1 MTEKQ
6 YPDLT
11 QIIRDVGGIVH
22 SDGNIF
28 FKNADVFIEAAVRAM
43 RAPQP
48 QEATPSQDAEDAARY
63 RYLRECNSASLVVV
77 EITGTGDEDWHVLT
91 EADADA
97 AIDAAI
103 DAALAQAKESKT

>member
-28 FKNADVFIEAAVRAM
+28 FKDADVFMVAADRAM
-43 RAPQP
+43 RGVGLPEDLVK
-48 QEATPSQDAEDAARY
+48 EAYRLAAAMPIAGDDENVFRWAMDAASLLY
-63 RYLRECNSASLVVV
+63 ELASKKA
-77 EITGTGDEDWHVLT
+77 EPAH
-91 EADADA
+91 
-97 AIDAAI
+97 
-103 DAALAQAKESKT
+103 KEQPNG